1 MSGKTDE
8 VKGKIKEVVGTV
20 TGDDKLREEGKTD
33 QVVAKTKQAVKKTTE
48 AVKEAVRKVTE

>member
-8 VKGKIKEVVGTV
+8 VKGKIKEAVGAL
-20 TGDDKLREEGKTD
+20 TGDEKLREEGQTD
-33 QVVAKTKQAVKKTTE
+33 QVVGKTKQAVKKTTE